1 MYIPPID
8 RIKEIH
14 ANKAKANGTA
24 PAVLPVVDNAP
35 DFSPYPKPDE
45 VKNQDVPKVILE
57 DIAPVAPAV
66 PVVQA
71 IQTPSTL
78 VVKPFQM
85 AEVKVEAKP
94 VSDFDEHMTAYQ
106 EAATKLLHEMLAPI
120 SALIDDPD
128 VTEIM
133 INNART
139 IWYERNGIMYK
150 FDGVLS
156 DVELSTALKNI
167 AGLNEKELSIA
178 FDGKLKGIRVAAAL
192 SPVSVN
198 GHSMCIRKHMRKGIT
213 LSDYTKRG
221 LFDIVN
227 KTTEQRVSEHP
238 PYELAKAGGEK
249 LQQFIEW
256 MVTTK
261 KSILVAGATGS
272 GKTTLMRAILG
283 AVPPHERLVTI
294 EDTAELSLSHPNFV
308 SFEANKEKNIGLS
321 ELVKL
326 SLRYRPDRIIMGE
339 VRGAEAY
346 DLMDAF
352 GTGHPGGCC
361 SMHGESP
368 LLALSRFENMLRR
381 SPFTQNTPL
390 HSLRQD
396 ICNAFKFVI
405 FSSDA
410 GGDRCPEEIIELT
423 GVGEKG
429 EYLYKQVFKK
439 FV

>member
-1 MYIPPID
+1 MYVPPYERVKGLQED
-8 RIKEIH
+8 
-14 ANKAKANGTA
+14 KAKING
-24 PAVLPVVDNAP
+24 AVATPVIDKAP
-35 DFSPYPKPDE
+35 DFSPYPIQFEIEPPVQPEFVLPELVSIVKP
-45 VKNQDVPKVILE
+45 V
-57 DIAPVAPAV
+57 VAEV
-66 PVVQA
+66 PV
-71 IQTPSTL
+71 P
-78 VVKPFQM
+78 
-85 AEVKVEAKP
+85 
-94 VSDFDEHMTAYQ
+94 EHDDNLSVYHQ
-106 EAATKLLHEMLAPI
+106 SATKLLHEMLSPI
-120 SALIDDPD
+120 SSLIDDPD

-139 IWYERNGIMYK
+139 IWYERNGMMCR
-150 FDGVLS
+150 FDGALS
-156 DVELSTALKNI
+156 DIELSTALKNI

-192 SPVSVN
+192 TPVSVN

-213 LSDYTKRG
+213 LSDYTNRG
-221 LFDIVN
+221 LFDVVP
-227 KTTEQRVSEHP
+227 KTMEQREAEHP

-294 EDTAELSLSHPNFV
+294 EDTAELNLNHPNFV
-308 SFEANKEKNIGLS
+308 SFEANKEKGVSLS
-321 ELVKL
+321 DLVKL

-390 HSLRQD
+390 YALRQD

-429 EYLYKQVFKK
+429 EYLYRQVFKK